1 MGRYSVAG
9 PCSLMVDGRAVHYTR
24 PDSRLIEVDDETAAP
39 LVDEGKLTPQR
50 PLAPPAP
57 PSPPEPTHAAE
68 VEPVA
73 EAVED
78 GPSPRRRGRP
88 RRSEDSSED

>member
-1 MGRYSVAG
+1 MGRYSVAE

-50 PLAPPAP
+50 PPAPPPAP
-57 PSPPEPTHAAE
+57 PESTHGAE
-68 VEPVA
+68 GEPVT
-73 EAVED
+73 EVVED